1 MGIVAKRI
9 AMAKS
14 HLKIMENKYT
24 NETNLS
30 IKQSKIYSPKDFLQ
44 KPHIKYTNYANLSF
58 KEENTAH
65 AANNLKNIYPN
76 LKTAILNFA
85 DYLTPGGGYLNG
97 SGAQEEVLCHESNLY
112 SVLTN
117 FTDFYQWNRE
127 HINHHLYQNRAI
139 YSPNIVFTNLDGTLV
154 NKFDVITCAAPCY
167 NRANFDN
174 ISYRIACEV
183 LQNRMYFVK
192 TIAEENHVN
201 NLILGAWGA
210 GAFGFRGKEVAK
222 MWHQIWAES
231 SSVENVCFAV
241 IEHIS
246 TNNVDIFEAE
256 FS

>member
-24 NETNLS
+24 NETTLS

-44 KPHIKYTNYANLSF
+44 KPHIKYTHYAKLSF

-117 FTDFYQWNRE
+117 FTDFYQ
-127 HINHHLYQNRAI
+127 
-139 YSPNIVFTNLDGTLV
+139 
-154 NKFDVITCAAPCY
+154 
-167 NRANFDN
+167 
-174 ISYRIACEV
+174 
-183 LQNRMYFVK
+183 
-192 TIAEENHVN
+192 
-201 NLILGAWGA
+201 
-210 GAFGFRGKEVAK
+210 
-222 MWHQIWAES
+222 
-231 SSVENVCFAV
+231 
-241 IEHIS
+241 
-246 TNNVDIFEAE
+246 
-256 FS
+256 

>member
-1 MGIVAKRI
+1 MGIVSKRI

-44 KPHIKYTNYANLSF
+44 KPHIKYTHYANLSF

-85 DYLTPGGGYLNG
+85 DYLTPGGGYLN
-97 SGAQEEVLCHESNLY
+97 
-112 SVLTN
+112 
-117 FTDFYQWNRE
+117 
-127 HINHHLYQNRAI
+127 LYQNRAI

-174 ISYRIACEV
+174 ISYRTACEV

-231 SSVENVCFAV
+231 SPVENVCFAV